1 METLISIVV
10 LIASGIGL
18 GLTLDQMAPNLP
30 IPAEEPPP
38 RVPRKWLLLAVCC
51 FLGFAIGMT
60 VPVRPLP
67 SFGLEYL
74 SHMVM
79 RMFVL
84 IVLAD
89 VIAVHLERR
98 WFGRTTVD
106 GPS

>member
-10 LIASGIGL
+10 LIVSGFGL
-18 GLTLDQMAPNLP
+18 GLTLDQLSPNLP

-38 RVPRKWLLLAVCC
+38 RVPRHWLLLAVCC

-60 VPVRPLP
+60 VPVRPPP

-84 IVLAD
+84 VVLAD

-98 WFGRTTVD
+98 WFGRPPSG